1 LPANADLSL
10 DTAREKNGRTGG
22 CMMVWAVI
30 IALAIMV
37 VGLMLVVRKAEEHR
51 R

>member
-1 LPANADLSL
+1 
-10 DTAREKNGRTGG
+10 
-22 CMMVWAVI
+22 MVWAVI

-37 VGLMLVVRKAEEHR
+37 VGLMLVVRKADEPR

>member
-1 LPANADLSL
+1 
-10 DTAREKNGRTGG
+10 
-22 CMMVWAVI
+22 MMVWAVI
-30 IALAIMV
+30 RALAIMV

>member
-1 LPANADLSL
+1 V
-10 DTAREKNGRTGG
+10 
-22 CMMVWAVI
+22 MVWAVI

>member
-1 LPANADLSL
+1 
-10 DTAREKNGRTGG
+10 
-22 CMMVWAVI
+22 MVWAVI

>member
-1 LPANADLSL
+1 
-10 DTAREKNGRTGG
+10 
-22 CMMVWAVI
+22 MMVWAVI